1 MGLLIRQTK
10 VPVVK
15 RFGDGE
21 MEHYS
26 KSRRREFTALTY
38 LCWGESL
45 RIHLKARKGHLL
57 YSRGPPGSYIG
68 GPWCI
73 APYLH

>member
-26 KSRRREFTALTY
+26 KSRRREFTALTFY
-38 LCWGESL
+38 AGVN
-45 RIHLKARKGHLL
+45 H
-57 YSRGPPGSYIG
+57 
-68 GPWCI
+68 
-73 APYLH
+73 